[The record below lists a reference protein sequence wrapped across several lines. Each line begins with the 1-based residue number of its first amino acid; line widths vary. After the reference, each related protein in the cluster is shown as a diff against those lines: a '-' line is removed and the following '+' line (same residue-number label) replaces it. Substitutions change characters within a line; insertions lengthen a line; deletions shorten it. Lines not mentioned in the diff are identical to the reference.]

1 MARKIKEYNKL
12 PDDLKGK
19 ISQLNNLSGKE
30 WTQLSKSIN
39 TYGGPIAKKRKEHGA
54 AFPMELARHFI
65 KIYTNEHDTV
75 LDPFIGVGT
84 TADACAILNRDC
96 IGFELNPTFYELAIR
111 GGDPVDIKE
120 TEILHNVNIQIYN
133 ENCVELKNYVMDN
146 SISLTLTS
154 PPYSDL
160 LHKVAEHFAGYAYE
174 KNIYRESGRKLATP
188 YSENDNDFGNLT
200 WEEYQV
206 RIEKL
211 MKLLYD
217 VTREGGF
224 NVWVVRDY
232 RDVQNHIPYI
242 NLHSKIIELATKSEW
257 ILVDIVIWDQA
268 EQRKLVK
275 LGGAKSRRFYF
286 NIGYSFVLIFRKNIK
301 GEKFINA

>member
-1 MARKIKEYNKL
+1 VARKIKEYNKL